1 MAWPPPPSPGSGS
14 PAAAGRRVWHCV
26 GTSRERST
34 ARSLPTS
41 PWLAYP
47 RGSSPP
53 QPPDPLPRLS
63 SALLGRSVPQHGPGV
78 LSCGGAQRAAR
89 PPGEPGTE
97 LSAPLPQ
104 LQASPQGRAEGESGK
119 QEAEL
124 RCSSIPAVPPS
135 ATIIRKRPSVTL
147 LGTMS
152 PLPCLA
158 PSSLGAPL
166 RRWLSSPRS
175 ARKAFSTTADE
186 NGFAIQFYPSTT
198 SVILMEP
205 LWMGAGLSQRT
216 AVAAS

>member
-1 MAWPPPPSPGSGS
+1 MPVALLDRTKSGTCKDEEGGCQVLPPK
-14 PAAAGRRVWHCV
+14 AF
-26 GTSRERST
+26 
-34 ARSLPTS
+34 LP
-41 PWLAYP
+41 L
-47 RGSSPP
+47 

-63 SALLGRSVPQHGPGV
+63 SALLGVSVLQHSLGCSGR
-78 LSCGGAQRAAR
+78 GRAQRAAH
-89 PPGEPGTE
+89 PSGEPGTE
-97 LSAPLPQ
+97 LNASLPQ
-104 LQASPQGRAEGESGK
+104 PQASPRGQAGGERGK
-119 QEAEL
+119 QEAEPQ
-124 RCSSIPAVPPS
+124 CSSIPAVPPAASIIHKWPS
-135 ATIIRKRPSVTL
+135 APL

-158 PSSLGAPL
+158 PSTLAAPL

-175 ARKAFSTTADE
+175 AGKAFSTTADE